1 MKELKYFN
9 ICSHLQEVDSKISD
23 FLHLHS
29 NKFHIHSD
37 KNELIELIN
46 SKNIHLVIS
55 RYDYEFFKNIRDLNK
70 KIKIVAVLDEINHT
84 HLLESLELKD
94 IKLIVELNCL
104 NQFSEYLKECIKA
117 IDANKSNI
125 VELKNDFT
133 FDTFNKVLFKNS
145 NVISLTK
152 KEIEFLGYLIQNSS
166 RALSYNELNE
176 KVWDGTMTQDALR
189 SLIKELR
196 KKTYKELIKNISGIG
211 YRIDL

>member
-9 ICSHLQEVDSKISD
+9 ICSHLQEIDSKISD

-29 NKFHIHSD
+29 NNFHINND
-37 KNELIELIN
+37 KNQLIELIN
-46 SKNIHLVIS
+46 SKNIHFIIS
-55 RYDYEFFKNIRDLNK
+55 KYDYEFFKNIRYLNQ
-70 KIKIVAVLDEINHT
+70 KIKIIAILDEINHT
-84 HLLESLELKD
+84 HLMESLELKD
-94 IKLIVELNCL
+94 IKLIEELNCL
-104 NQFSEYLKECIKA
+104 NQFSQDLIECIKT

-125 VELKNDFT
+125 VELKNEFT
-133 FDTFNKVLFKNS
+133 YDTFNKTLFKNS
-145 NVISLTK
+145 NIISLTK
-152 KEIEFLGYLIQNSS
+152 KEIEFLDYLIQNSS

-211 YRIDL
+211 YRVDL

>member
-9 ICSHLQEVDSKISD
+9 ICSHLQEIDSKISD

-29 NKFHIHSD
+29 NNFHINND
-37 KNELIELIN
+37 KNQLIELIN
-46 SKNIHLVIS
+46 SKNIHFIIS
-55 RYDYEFFKNIRDLNK
+55 KYDYEFFKNIRYLNQ
-70 KIKIVAVLDEINHT
+70 KIKIIAILDEINHT
-84 HLLESLELKD
+84 HLMESLELKD
-94 IKLIVELNCL
+94 VKLIEKLNCL
-104 NQFSEYLKECIKA
+104 NQFGEYLKECIKA

-125 VELKNDFT
+125 VELKNEFT
-133 FDTFNKVLFKNS
+133 YDIFNKTLFKNS
-145 NVISLTK
+145 NIISLTK
-152 KEIEFLGYLIQNSS
+152 KEIEFLDYLIQNSS

-211 YRIDL
+211 YRVDL

>member
-9 ICSHLQEVDSKISD
+9 ICSHLQEIDSKISD

-29 NKFHIHSD
+29 NNFHINND
-37 KNELIELIN
+37 KNQLIELIN
-46 SKNIHLVIS
+46 SKNIHFIIS
-55 RYDYEFFKNIRDLNK
+55 KYDYEFFKNIRYLNQ
-70 KIKIVAVLDEINHT
+70 KIKIIAILDEINHT
-84 HLLESLELKD
+84 HLMESLELKD
-94 IKLIVELNCL
+94 VKLIEELNCL
-104 NQFSEYLKECIKA
+104 NQFGEYLKECIKA

-125 VELKNDFT
+125 VELKNEFT
-133 FDTFNKVLFKNS
+133 YDIFNKTLFKNS
-145 NVISLTK
+145 NIISLTK
-152 KEIEFLGYLIQNSS
+152 KEIEFLDYLIQNSS